1 MPLLEHPIIAA
12 IIAGLVLTALVPV
25 MAWLFRKVFRPE
37 IHIVSAMEK
46 GPTSREL
53 GFTEPAVRITLTNKR
68 SKSIRIKD
76 IRLMFCGHFGAS
88 IAPEAPAGRSHRA
101 LPVSLASG
109 KDDHWFIPAEK
120 LSALLRSLH
129 RPPKIT
135 GTELGTVT
143 LYARCVTGT
152 NQIYKGPSF
161 PFSTDSNSNW
171 P

>member
-1 MPLLEHPIIAA
+1 MPLLEHPIIA
-12 IIAGLVLTALVPV
+12 GLVRAALVPGC
-25 MAWLFRKVFRPE
+25 AWLFRKVFRPE
-37 IHIVSAMEK
+37 ILIVSAMEK

-53 GFTEPAVRITLTNKR
+53 GFTEPAVKITLTNKSR
-68 SKSIRIKD
+68 NRIQIKD

-120 LSALLRSLH
+120 LSALLCGLH

-152 NQIYKGPSF
+152 NKIYKGPYF
-161 PFSTDSNSNW
+161 PFPTDSNSHW